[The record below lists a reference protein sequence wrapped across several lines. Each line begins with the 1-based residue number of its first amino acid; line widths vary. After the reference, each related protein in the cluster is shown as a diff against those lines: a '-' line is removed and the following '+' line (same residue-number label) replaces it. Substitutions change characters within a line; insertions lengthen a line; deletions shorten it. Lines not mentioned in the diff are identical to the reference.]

1 MWLCKLNFAQLKI
14 SGGERLGSEQSTRLH
29 HKMDMLRSIL
39 MRSYYEIGRY
49 TMLELLEKAVMTTI
63 GVAAI
68 TQKKT
73 EELVAEMKERY
84 KLSEDEG
91 KHLVDKIQSMAKESR
106 EKVREM
112 AECEVQ
118 KVVDRL
124 GLVSR
129 EEFDRLSKR
138 VQELES
144 RSNG

>member
-1 MWLCKLNFAQLKI
+1 
-14 SGGERLGSEQSTRLH
+14 
-29 HKMDMLRSIL
+29 
-39 MRSYYEIGRY
+39 
-49 TMLELLEKAVMTTI
+49 MLEFLEKTVMATI

-68 TQKKT
+68 TQKKA
-73 EELVAEMKERY
+73 EELVAEMKDRF

-91 KHLVDKIQSMAKESR
+91 KSLVDRIQAVAKENR
-106 EKVREM
+106 EKVKEM
-112 AECEVQ
+112 AEAEVQ

-144 RSNG
+144 RSND

>member
-1 MWLCKLNFAQLKI
+1 
-14 SGGERLGSEQSTRLH
+14 
-29 HKMDMLRSIL
+29 
-39 MRSYYEIGRY
+39 
-49 TMLELLEKAVMTTI
+49 MLELLEKTVMTAI

-68 TQKKT
+68 TQKKA
-73 EELVAEMKERY
+73 EDLVAELKDRY
-84 KLSEDEG
+84 KLSEEEG
-91 KHLVDKIQSMAKESR
+91 KNLVDKIQCIAKESK

-112 AECEVQ
+112 AEVEVQ

-144 RSNG
+144 RNSD